1 MSVVLCCAVLVDP
14 PTRALLCPDLPCH
27 HTTTITTTP
36 WFTGPPR
43 TATRTRNRIGSV
55 YSKSGV
61 AVRGLYLPATR
72 AEGWLAVTLMAT
84 PSTVHLITEK
94 KSFFRWYKVRVLKVS
109 VI

>member
-1 MSVVLCCAVLVDP
+1 MSVVVCVCVS
-14 PTRALLCPDLPCH
+14 CH
-27 HTTTITTTP
+27 HHHHAAP

-43 TATRTRNRIGSV
+43 TASRTRNRIGSV

-84 PSTVHLITEK
+84 PSTLHLITEK
-94 KSFFRWYKVRVLKVS
+94 GLFSDGTKSEFLKCL
-109 VI
+109 